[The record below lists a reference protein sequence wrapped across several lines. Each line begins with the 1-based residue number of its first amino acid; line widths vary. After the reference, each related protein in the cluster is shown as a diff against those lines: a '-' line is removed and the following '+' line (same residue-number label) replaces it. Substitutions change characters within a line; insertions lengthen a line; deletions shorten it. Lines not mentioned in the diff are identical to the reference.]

1 MLFHIMSAG
10 QFVRTARLRSGLT
23 QRQLA
28 RRARV
33 PQPMVSL
40 IERGRQDPRD
50 GTLARLLRASG
61 VDLDLVP
68 LAGQGVDR
76 TQFVETLKLTPTQR
90 VRRALG
96 ASELD
101 GVVQVP
107 PPAAARG
114 AGRRLVRERS
124 ETAEAVLGHPLLAF
138 HALA

>member
-1 MLFHIMSAG
+1 MSAG

-40 IERGRQDPRD
+40 IERGRQDPRY

-96 ASELD
+96 AAD
-101 GVVQVP
+101 FVGNV
-107 PPAAARG
+107 
-114 AGRRLVRERS
+114 RRRRR
-124 ETAEAVLGHPLLAF
+124 
-138 HALA
+138 

>member
-10 QFVRTARLRSGLT
+10 RFVRTARLRSGLT

-33 PQPMVSL
+33 PQPMISL
-40 IERGRQDPRD
+40 IERDKQDPRYR
-50 GTLARLLRASG
+50 TLARLLRASG

-76 TQFVETLKLTPTQR
+76 GQFLETLKLTPTQR

-96 ASELD
+96 AAD
-101 GVVQVP
+101 FVRRV
-107 PPAAARG
+107 
-114 AGRRLVRERS
+114 GRRR
-124 ETAEAVLGHPLLAF
+124 T
-138 HALA
+138 